1 MFDIKNLDIDVDI
14 TSNVFFKNELELPVY
29 RNEAR
34 KGKRVKANGKWKQV
48 AQNMNFKLCQI
59 VGVREIGSYIKFCQE
74 DFYDYDNHKEYC
86 LIGYIDD
93 EKKYKEYIVCK
104 PYNELK
110 RIDNLRHEILDKCQI
125 VFDTYKE
132 KIKEEIRRKIELIL
146 TKNEF

>member
-1 MFDIKNLDIDVDI
+1 MFDIKNLNIDVDI
-14 TSNVFFKNELELPVY
+14 TSNIELPVY
-29 RNEAR
+29 RNEAGY
-34 KGKRVKANGKWKQV
+34 GKRVKVNGRWKQV
-48 AQNMNFKLCQI
+48 AQNMNFKLFQI

-110 RIDNLRHEILDKCQI
+110 RINDLRLEILSKCQI
-125 VFDTYKE
+125 VFDSYEE
-132 KIKEEIRRKIELIL
+132 KIKEEIRKKIELIL
-146 TKNEF
+146 IKNEF